1 MTVPSQTPCCPSNDA
16 KVLGVCSMF
25 GVTNVCSD
33 ENEVGIRL
41 AALVAA
47 QSSGSVVPSHG
58 MQQNI

>member
-1 MTVPSQTPCCPSNDA
+1 
-16 KVLGVCSMF
+16 MF